1 MGLISSLMGAYK
13 YLEELW
19 KKKQSDLMRFV
30 LRVRAWEY
38 RQLPTVHRCARS
50 SRADKAR
57 RLGYKRAQGYVIY
70 RCRIRRGGRKRMV
83 RKGCVYGKPRNH
95 GIRKLKKEQT
105 HKNIAE
111 QRVGRRCGNL
121 RVLNSYWV
129 GQDAT
134 NKFYEVIMVDP
145 SHKRI
150 RRDPEINWICSSKQ
164 GHREMRGITA
174 TSKKSRGLKKRGF
187 AAMKIRPS
195 KNANWKKRNIQRLWR
210 FRSH

>member
-1 MGLISSLMGAYK
+1 MGAFK

-19 KKKQSDLMRFV
+19 KKKQSDLLRFV

-38 RQLPTVHRCARS
+38 RQLPVVHRCSRP

-57 RLGYKRAQGYVIY
+57 RLGYKKTQGYVVY
-70 RCRIRRGGRKRMV
+70 RCRIRRGGRKRNI
-83 RKGCVYGKPRNH
+83 RKGIVFGKPVNH

-111 QRVGRRCGNL
+111 QRVGRRCANL

-129 GQDAT
+129 GQDAS

-145 SHKRI
+145 NHKAI
-150 RRDPEINWICSSKQ
+150 RRDPRINWICSSKH
-164 GHREMRGITA
+164 GHREQRGLTA
-174 TSKKSRGLKKRGF
+174 IGKKSRGLSKKGH
-187 AAMKIRPS
+187 AATKTRPS
-195 KNANWKKRNIQRLWR
+195 LRANWRRRNTQKFWR
-210 FRSH
+210 YRSH

>member
-1 MGLISSLMGAYK
+1 MGAYK

-38 RQLPTVHRCARS
+38 RQLPAVHKCSRP

-57 RLGYKRAQGYVIY
+57 RLGYQKKQGFVVY
-70 RCRIRRGGRKRMV
+70 RCRIRRGGRKRNI
-83 RKGCVYGKPRNH
+83 RKGIVFGKPASM

-111 QRVGRRCGNL
+111 QRIGRRCGNL

-129 GQDAT
+129 GQDASF
-134 NKFYEVIMVDP
+134 KFYEVILVDP
-145 SHKRI
+145 HHKAI
-150 RRDPEINWICSSKQ
+150 RRDPRINWIVSSKH
-164 GHREMRGITA
+164 GHREMRGLTA
-174 TSKKSRGLKKRGF
+174 TGIKSRGLQSKGHCATKT
-187 AAMKIRPS
+187 RPS
-195 KNANWKKRNIQRLWR
+195 ARANWRRRNTQKFWR
-210 FRSH
+210 YRSH